1 MTLEIAQAINAVSN
15 KVNDCMQR
23 VDKYATIIHQQSTD
37 SIDTSDEGLTEIAEL
52 VANLLDR
59 VTALEGKVG
68 M

>member
-23 VDKYATIIHQQSTD
+23 VDEYATIIHNQSTN
-37 SIDTSDEGLTEIAEL
+37 SIDTSDEGITEIAEL
-52 VANLLDR
+52 VADLLDR
-59 VTALEGKVG
+59 VAALEGKVG